1 MDSVNFRWKFTLS
14 PYPAALLELAGF
26 VEARDSRLREATV
39 RFAAHSEPVA
49 DLLPEEREALEEY
62 VKALAES

>member
-1 MDSVNFRWKFTLS
+1 VSS
-14 PYPAALLELAGF
+14 
-26 VEARDSRLREATV
+26 V
-39 RFAAHSEPVA
+39 RFAARSGPVA